1 MYQIVTLE
9 DSIAVPP
16 TKFNLD
22 VDQSV
27 KESLE
32 EKFEG
37 KIDIEVGVILAVI
50 EVNDVGEGKIFPG
63 DPAVYYTVEFSVLS
77 WMPKEHEIVE
87 GEVVD
92 ITEFGAFI
100 RAGALDGLVHVSQ
113 IMDDYVSYDEKN
125 AQLVGKQTRKVLKVG
140 DSVRAR
146 IISISFK
153 EQSKVGLTMRQPFL
167 GSFKWLEA
175 PHEEKK
181 PKEERDKRK
190 HKKRTRNDRKSL

>member
-1 MYQIVTLE
+1 MYEIVTLE

-22 VDQSV
+22 VDESV

-37 KIDIEVGVILAVI
+37 KIDIDAGVILAVI
-50 EVNDVGEGKIFPG
+50 NVEEVGEGRIFPG
-63 DPAVYYTVEFSVLS
+63 DPAVYYPTKFNVLS

-125 AQLVGKQTRKVLKVG
+125 AQLVGKQTKRVLKVG
-140 DSVRAR
+140 DPVRAR

-153 EQSKVGLTMRQPFL
+153 EQSKVGLTMRQPLL
-167 GSFKWLEA
+167 GSMKWLEA
-175 PHEEKK
+175 PVEKK
-181 PKEERDKRK
+181 PKEEKERKRK
-190 HKKRTRNDRKSL
+190 RKVRK

>member
-1 MYQIVTLE
+1 MYQIATLE

-16 TKFNLD
+16 TKFAMD
-22 VDQSV
+22 VDEAV
-27 KESLE
+27 KESLQ

-37 KIDIEVGVILAVI
+37 KINTDVGVILAV
-50 EVNDVGEGKIFPG
+50 VNVEEVGEGKIFPG
-63 DPAVYYTVEFSVLS
+63 DPSVHYSVKFGVLT
-77 WMPKEHEIVE
+77 WMPREHEIVE

-92 ITEFGAFI
+92 ITEFGAFV

-125 AQLVGKQTRKVLKVG
+125 AQLVGKQTKKILKVG
-140 DSVRAR
+140 DPVRAR

-167 GSFKWLEA
+167 GSLKWVYT
-175 PHEEKK
+175 EEKK
-181 PKEERDKRK
+181 EKVEK
-190 HKKRTRNDRKSL
+190 